1 MSSGKLISVKQLN
14 TMSGYFQRTHS
25 TATQP
30 SSMEPETSHNN
41 SSTPLRLFVD
51 AKKKINEIFGEIASH
66 TRESKD
72 FIVGIPSDFDVVSD
86 DLMEK
91 VQGFCSQVQ
100 SIRDVLARD
109 HMKVAFFG
117 RTSNGKSS
125 VINAMLREKVL
136 PTGIGHTTDCFL
148 SVEGS
153 ETNESYLQMD
163 DSTQKL
169 SVQNVGQMANAL
181 SNERICGQSS
191 VVKVFWP
198 KSRCHLLQN
207 DVVLLDSPGI
217 DVEPNLDQWIDK
229 YCLDADVFV
238 LVSNAESTL
247 MRTEK
252 SFFHKVSER
261 LSKPNIFILNNR
273 WDAAA
278 NEPEMEAVK
287 KQHLQRNIEFLVD
300 ELKVVTRQQAEDRVF
315 FVSAKEALITRIPKP
330 AHTPDSSGPLAE
342 GFQARLFSFENF
354 ERKFE
359 ECISHSAVVTK
370 FEQHAKQGKQ
380 IAACTQDIL
389 DEALQQSSKKRAT
402 CIEKRKE
409 QTDRL
414 QYVTTQLK
422 LLTGECKDKI
432 KDIAEQAE
440 TKVSAA
446 MTDEIR
452 KLSLLVDQFD
462 RTFQSDPLVIKVY
475 KEELQKHLEAGL
487 GRNLDARCTSAVMQ
501 DVQQVQEQMT
511 ESMSALLPD
520 ETKDQVS
527 RLLFRRDFGPSYRL
541 ECQNLFADFSEN
553 VEFRFSL
560 GFTAL
565 MNRFLGPKNTR
576 VAMAGFANVI
586 PRPLAAA
593 GAESGA
599 RGQEDLTVAMVTGLA
614 SLTSRTSMGLMIVVG
629 IVWKAVGWR
638 VLAVGGGLYT
648 LLYIYERLTW
658 TNKAKERAFKQQFV
672 QYASE
677 KLKLL
682 VNFTGSNLSHQI
694 QQELSSTFARLC
706 LEVDNHTDS
715 LRKELIKME
724 DESQKLEAMIARAKV
739 LRNKA
744 GWLDSELDRYIHNFL
759 KH

>member
-1 MSSGKLISVKQLN
+1 M
-14 TMSGYFQRTHS
+14 MSGHFKRANS
-25 TATQP
+25 TVTKPFA
-30 SSMEPETSHNN
+30 SMEPETSHNN

-51 AKKKINEIFGEIASH
+51 AKKKINEIFGEVASH
-66 TRESKD
+66 MKEGQE
-72 FIVGIPSDFDVVSD
+72 FIIGIPSELHVVSSD
-86 DLMEK
+86 HQEK
-91 VQGFCSQVQ
+91 VNESYNQVQ
-100 SIRDVLARD
+100 GIREVLARD

-125 VINAMLREKVL
+125 VVNAMLRDKVL

-148 SVEGS
+148 CVEGS
-153 ETNESYLQMD
+153 DTTEPYLQVG
-163 DSTQKL
+163 DSEQKL
-169 SVQNVGQMANAL
+169 SVKSVGQIANAL
-181 SNERICGQSS
+181 SDERICDQSS
-191 VVKVFWP
+191 FVKVCWP

-207 DVVLLDSPGI
+207 DVVFLDSPGI
-217 DVEPNLDQWIDK
+217 DVEPNLDDWIDK
-229 YCLDADVFV
+229 YCMDADVFV

-252 SFFHKVSER
+252 SFFHKVSEK

-273 WDAAA
+273 WDASA

-287 KQHLQRNIEFLVD
+287 KQHLQRDIEFLVD

-330 AHTPDSSGPLAE
+330 AHTPDSSGPLAD
-342 GFQARLFSFENF
+342 GFQARLFAFENF

-380 IAACTQDIL
+380 IVTSTQDIL
-389 DEALQQSSKKRAT
+389 DDALQASSQKRAT
-402 CIEKRKE
+402 CIEKRKDR
-409 QTDRL
+409 TDRL
-414 QYVTTQLK
+414 EYVTTQLK
-422 LLTGECKDKI
+422 LLTGECKEKI
-432 KDIAEQAE
+432 KDTAEQAE

-462 RTFQSDPLVIKVY
+462 RSFHSDALVVKVY

-487 GRNLDARCTSAVMQ
+487 GRNLDARCSSAVMH
-501 DVQQVQEQMT
+501 DVHQIQTQMT
-511 ESMSALLPD
+511 DGMSALLPD
-520 ETKDQVS
+520 ESKEQMGS
-527 RLLFRRDFGPSYRL
+527 LLFRRDFDLSYRL
-541 ECQNLFADFSEN
+541 DCQHLFADFSEN
-553 VEFRFSL
+553 VEFHFSL

-576 VAMAGFANVI
+576 VAMAGFANAI
-586 PRPLAAA
+586 PRPFPNADVA
-593 GAESGA
+593 GATKNE
-599 RGQEDLTVAMVTGLA
+599 EDMTVAMVTGLA

-638 VLAVGGGLYT
+638 VLAVGGGLYS
-648 LLYIYERLTW
+648 LLYVYERLTW
-658 TNKAKERAFKQQFV
+658 TNKAKEKAFKQQFV

-682 VNFTGSNLSHQI
+682 VNFTSANLSHQI
-694 QQELSSTFARLC
+694 QQELSGTFSRLC
-706 LEVDNHTDS
+706 LEVDNSRDT
-715 LRKELIKME
+715 LKKELIQLE
-724 DESQKLEAMIARAKV
+724 AESQKLEAMMSRAKV

-744 GWLDSELDRYIHNFL
+744 GWLDSELDRYIRTYLQH
-759 KH
+759 